1 VLAMTR
7 SRLPAL
13 ASMRSCRFT
22 ISSDRRTP
30 SRKLAPLTGGA
41 EGVDDRPA
49 GVVAGVGAADPVGH
63 RPQADLAEI
72 EHRVFVDGSHEPDIR
87 SGAGVEAEAGVGA
100 GGQAWPLVPDRVF
113 HADAPPTA
121 TRLPGI

>member
-1 VLAMTR
+1 MLAMTR

-13 ASMRSCRFT
+13 ASMRNCRFP

-41 EGVDDRPA
+41 KGVD
-49 GVVAGVGAADPVGH
+49 
-63 RPQADLAEI
+63 DLAEI

-113 HADAPPTA
+113 YADAPPTA